1 MEDYIH
7 DIIKQSK
14 YNTVCTLL
22 LVFWE
27 HLETEYDTAGNSIQF
42 YSIWPFPVL
51 NPNPFSVMRHPIV
64 DDTYDWWSQVNVRLS
79 FIIQITLLVC
89 LSTCL
94 FFCLFICSF
103 VYLSVCLFVFLC
115 RSLSVS
121 LGGPSWKLLIH
132 SDQYLCSEVRNMSW
146 KKITRFTQRSVQIK
160 IDRLRYRYRSMT
172 IYLMMDR
179 AEQRDEN
186 IADSILS
193 HSQVIV
199 EAPLWSNPI

>member
-1 MEDYIH
+1 MTLPCFEFESVQCYETSYSWYEWLTKPSKRT
-7 DIIKQSK
+7 IKF
-14 YNTVCTLL
+14 YNLDHAT
-22 LVFWE
+22 
-27 HLETEYDTAGNSIQF
+27 
-42 YSIWPFPVL
+42 
-51 NPNPFSVMRHPIV
+51 
-64 DDTYDWWSQVNVRLS
+64 
-79 FIIQITLLVC
+79 C
-89 LSTCL
+89 LS
-94 FFCLFICSF
+94 
-103 VYLSVCLFVFLC
+103 VYLSTFLSVYLFVCIYVCLFVFLC

-121 LGGPSWKLLIH
+121 LGGPSLKLLIH